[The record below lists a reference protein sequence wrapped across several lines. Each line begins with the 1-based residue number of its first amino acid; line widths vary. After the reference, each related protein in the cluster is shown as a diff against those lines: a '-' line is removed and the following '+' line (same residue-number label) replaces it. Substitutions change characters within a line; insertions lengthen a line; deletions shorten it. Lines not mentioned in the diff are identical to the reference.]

1 MSDLFLKNSVKNNNF
16 ANSTESSFNLRK
28 VLNINAPN
36 KNSITSSAIM
46 QNINEL
52 SSTSYNNTQV
62 GGVSITSSANLS
74 KINSNDINNLLSML
88 TSESNINTATEDL
101 ENKLKNMLTQEGG
114 EYESTEMLENKLK
127 KLLNNSTFTEEMST
141 ERLEAKINNIQHG
154 GAKEIFGL
162 AGLATAGA
170 VFNHFSETEGEF
182 NSKKILDKP
191 VITKPDLDSK
201 PDLDTKPDLDSK
213 PAILLNNK
221 PVVLDPNNGVLYTK
235 PVVLPTSNNNLS
247 ATSSEMPQIF
257 TKSESKFTPS
267 LATTTDMP
275 TSATSSEMPDKRL
288 EQLTQEGGNNPALV
302 AFREISQ
309 MVSEELK
316 ISNGPKC
323 KKIAGQLQRDVKE
336 KNSDITHDK
345 LVAAAKKHLEA
356 NMDKYKKMV

>member
-62 GGVSITSSANLS
+62 GGASITSSANLS

-141 ERLEAKINNIQHG
+141 ERLEAKINNIQRG

-162 AGLATAGA
+162 AGLAAAGA

-191 VITKPDLDSK
+191 VI
-201 PDLDTKPDLDSK
+201 TKPDLDSK

-275 TSATSSEMPDKRL
+275 TSATSSEMPMPDKRL

-302 AFREISQ
+302 AFREISK

-316 ISNGPKC
+316 ISNGPNC

>member
-62 GGVSITSSANLS
+62 GGASITSSANLS

-141 ERLEAKINNIQHG
+141 ERLEAKINNIQRG

-162 AGLATAGA
+162 AGLAAAGA

-191 VITKPDLDSK
+191 VI
-201 PDLDTKPDLDSK
+201 TKPDLDSK

-302 AFREISQ
+302 AFREISK